1 MTVVLMNSERYGGTS
16 YLYPPSSGQYGRGW
30 AVSYIPLCSDSEDFT
45 FLVRHEAIG
54 HAFAKLADENS
65 NEANGQIPS
74 SLVSDIKDKEKYGWW
89 SNIDFTSD
97 PSAIKWARFVSDQ
110 RYSSERID
118 VYKGG
123 WGYWT
128 GIWTPTWR
136 SIMKGN
142 SDEFNAP
149 SREAIWKRVMSL
161 SNGPGWTPTYE
172 AFVEYD
178 LGITEQ

>member
-1 MTVVLMNSERYGGTS
+1 
-16 YLYPPSSGQYGRGW
+16 
-30 AVSYIPLCSDSEDFT
+30 
-45 FLVRHEAIG
+45 
-54 HAFAKLADENS
+54 
-65 NEANGQIPS
+65 
-74 SLVSDIKDKEKYGWW
+74 LVSDIKDKEKYGWW

-97 PSAIKWARFVSDQ
+97 PSAVKWARFINDQ
-110 RYSSERID
+110 RYASERID

-142 SDEFNAP
+142 SDTFNAP

-161 SNGPGWTPTYE
+161 SNGTGWTYDYE
-172 AFVEYD
+172 SFVEYD
-178 LGITEQ
+178 LGATEQ

>member
-1 MTVVLMNSERYGGTS
+1 MFDPILQAISEFQTIIIHRHSRPDGDALGS
-16 YLYPPSSGQYGRGW
+16 QLGLRH
-30 AVSYIPLCSDSEDFT
+30 ILKDSF
-45 FLVRHEAIG
+45 
-54 HAFAKLADENS
+54 
-65 NEANGQIPS
+65 P
-74 SLVSDIKDKEKYGWW
+74 DKEILAVGDMSDRYAFMVDEPMDEIPDEAYEGALALVL
-89 SNIDFTSD
+89 DTS
-97 PSAIKWARFVSDQ
+97 AKRLISDQ
-110 RYSSERID
+110 RYASERID

-161 SNGPGWTPTYE
+161 SNGPGWTPDYE

-178 LGITEQ
+178 LGATEQ